1 MPAKLS
7 KLAVIAVA
15 IVVIAACADSGGVTG
30 TSGGNVR
37 IVMSTASAG
46 TPLEAGSG
54 TLATATTG
62 TGGSSVVPNHHGG
75 GDDDGDPAD
84 ALAEAHVTIASFLA
98 RNLDG
103 ELVSVEMSLPVSV
116 DLLALVNGNTYTLPI
131 GTLPPATYDQIVVVI
146 VGLDLVTKN
155 GTEIAITPPGG
166 GWTAIIQVDP
176 FVVEDGLTT
185 TVNLRFHPD
194 LSFRSLGGSIGF
206 DPAFDCPRE
215 ED

>member
-1 MPAKLS
+1 MLARLL
-7 KLAVIAVA
+7 KLAGIAVA
-15 IVVIAACADSGGVTG
+15 IFTLAACADSGGVTG
-30 TSGGNVR
+30 TSGGHVR

-46 TPLEAGSG
+46 TPLAAGTG
-54 TLATATTG
+54 TLVRSTTG
-62 TGGSSVVPNHHGG
+62 TGGSSIVPNHYG
-75 GDDDGDPAD
+75 DGDPA
-84 ALAEAHVTIASFLA
+84 AVLAEAHATIASFLA

-146 VGLDLVTKN
+146 VGLDLVTKD

-166 GWTAIIQVDP
+166 GWTAIIPVDP

-194 LSFRSLGGSIGF
+194 LSFRSLGGSIDF
-206 DPAFDCPRE
+206 DPAFDCSHG